1 MRTSNQNE
9 IDQLV
14 ADSGYLNLPRRTQE
28 QAIAEKGQRAFLHV
42 VRAASQAVTV
52 ESLIRRALVYSD
64 HLWRTENLD
73 EEEYNA
79 KMVSFCTD
87 LMEGDELGGLFLASA
102 AVWGGSKYV

>member
-1 MRTSNQNE
+1 MNISTPSDYLLRPLRTVE
-9 IDQLV
+9 E
-14 ADSGYLNLPRRTQE
+14 AKAE
-28 QAIAEKGQRAFLHV
+28 IAEKGQRAFLHV
-42 VRAASQAVTV
+42 IRAASQAVTV

-79 KMVSFCTD
+79 AMVAFCTT
-87 LMEGDELGGLFLASA
+87 LMDGNELAGMLLASA